1 MNALLKRLKELW
13 LARNPR
19 ERRALSIMGAVV
31 LAAVVI
37 QLVWDASH
45 ERAGL
50 RQQLSLRRME
60 LAIMQRQTEAL
71 SAPAAA
77 TRPATTLSGNALD
90 AAWRAELP
98 ALEGVLTLRVSG
110 PRQVEL
116 KGEAGF
122 DALNSWLAVAHK
134 NHGLRVTSAEIRT
147 ADTGAGG
154 RVSVNLELAGE

>member
-71 SAPAAA
+71 SAPATA

-90 AAWRAELP
+90 AALRAELP

-110 PRQVEL
+110 PRRVEL

-122 DALNSWLAVAHK
+122 DALNSWLAAAHK